1 MKFAYLFFLPY
12 KLCGECLAE
21 EIHHLL
27 LYAGLRVILYCVA
40 EAVLQLYLYACF
52 FKNFAMCRLFL
63 RFARLNMAL
72 GECPMT
78 AVTVA
83 EKQKHQRVAL
93 VVIYKR
99 AA

>member
-27 LYAGLRVILYCVA
+27 LYAGLRVIFYSVA
-40 EAVLQLYLYACF
+40 ESVAQLYLYACF
-52 FKNFAMCRLFL
+52 FKNFAMCCLFL
-63 RFARLNMAL
+63 CFACLNVAF
-72 GECPMT
+72 GESPMT
-78 AVTVA
+78 AVAVA
-83 EKQKHQRVAL
+83 QEQEHQRIAL
-93 VVIYKR
+93 VVIHEC